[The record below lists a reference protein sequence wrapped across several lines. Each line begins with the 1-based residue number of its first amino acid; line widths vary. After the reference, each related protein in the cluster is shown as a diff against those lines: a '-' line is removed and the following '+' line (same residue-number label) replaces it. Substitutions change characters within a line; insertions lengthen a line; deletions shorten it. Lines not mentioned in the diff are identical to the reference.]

1 MIRAVLATLLS
12 LLVVEAQAKV
22 LYDGSSAPSGQ
33 GWSGPVFI
41 SPTLDPAGFVTLDT
55 TLLPAIQDGFTR
67 IEPQLQSS
75 PGFRLDF
82 TVRIDAESHV
92 SNNRAGFS
100 VIVTD
105 GSKQGVELGFWQ
117 QSIWAQQPGFLHDA
131 QHEVAFDT
139 GAMTAYSLTILGG
152 HYTFS
157 AGGKTLLA
165 GDTVFYDAP
174 GLFGG
179 DFPYRTPHVLFFGDD
194 TTSAAA
200 RFSLQRVAV
209 TSVPEPSA
217 ALFSAALLVLS
228 GLWIQRR
235 PR

>member
-1 MIRAVLATLLS
+1 MIRVILATVLS
-12 LLVVEAQAKV
+12 LLVVAAQAKV
-22 LYDGSSAPSGQ
+22 LYDGSSAPSSQ
-33 GWSGPVFI
+33 GWSGPIV

-55 TLLPAIQDGFTR
+55 TLLPAIQDGITR
-67 IEPQLQSS
+67 IEPLLRSN

-82 TVRIDAESHV
+82 TVRVDAESHV

-105 GSKQGVELGFWQ
+105 ENKHGVELAFWQ
-117 QSIWAQQPGFLHDA
+117 QSIWAQQPGFLHVA
-131 QHEVAFDT
+131 QKEAAFDT
-139 GAMTAYSLTILGG
+139 TTMTPYSLTVLGD
-152 HYTFS
+152 HYTLAS
-157 AGGKTLLA
+157 GGKTLLA

-200 RFSLQRVAV
+200 RFSLERVAV
-209 TSVPEPSA
+209 TSVPEPSP
-217 ALFSAALLVLS
+217 ALFSGALLLLT
-228 GLWIQRR
+228 GLWMQRR

>member
-1 MIRAVLATLLS
+1 MIRAVLAAVLS
-12 LLVVEAQAKV
+12 LLVLDAQAKV
-22 LYDGSSAPSGQ
+22 LYDGSSAPSSQ
-33 GWSGPVFI
+33 GWSGPVLLT
-41 SPTLDPAGFVTLDT
+41 PTLDPAGFVTLDT
-55 TLLPAIQDGFTR
+55 TPVSFVQDGFTR
-67 IEPQLQSS
+67 IEPLLKSS

-82 TVRIDAESHV
+82 TVRVDAESHV
-92 SNNRAGFS
+92 SDNRAGFS

-105 GSKQGVELGFWQ
+105 GSKHGVEIGFWQ

-131 QHEVAFDT
+131 QHEAAFDT
-139 GAMTAYSLTILGG
+139 GAMTPYSLTVLGG
-152 HYTFS
+152 HYTLA
-157 AGGKTLLA
+157 AGGKTLIA

-174 GLFGG
+174 GLLGG

-200 RFSLQRVAV
+200 RFSLQRVVV

-217 ALFSAALLVLS
+217 ALFSAALLMLA